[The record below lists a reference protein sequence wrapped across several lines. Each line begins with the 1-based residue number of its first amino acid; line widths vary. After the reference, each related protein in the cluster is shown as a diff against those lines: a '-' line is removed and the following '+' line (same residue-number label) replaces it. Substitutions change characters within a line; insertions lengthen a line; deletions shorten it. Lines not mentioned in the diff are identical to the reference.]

1 MATISFIQDVIIKDE
16 EKITEI
22 KIAMN
27 SDNKAFED
35 IKHSIENKR
44 EKNFIKKWIEESY
57 NVR

>member
-35 IKHSIENKR
+35 IKNSIENKR

>member
-1 MATISFIQDVIIKDE
+1 MATISFIQDVIITDE

-44 EKNFIKKWIEESY
+44 EKNFIKK
-57 NVR
+57 

>member
-35 IKHSIENKR
+35 IKHSIDNKR